1 MFRMIVNHFKNK
13 VQTPKK
19 KRPGYILHNPEEN
32 ITITCTPK
40 FLPLW
45 LRKGFQIVAFVDHV
59 KLVGE

>member
-1 MFRMIVNHFKNK
+1 MLKNK
-13 VQTPKK
+13 LQKSKK